1 VSGRPGTLLVVAGV
15 FIREGRLLLA
25 RRPAGR
31 SWAGLWEFP
40 GGKVE
45 DGETPEDALV
55 REWQEEMN
63 VTPVGLAPFH
73 FSTTFGADRGDSS
86 RHVTLLFF
94 EVNGIVGKP
103 RAVTVDAVRWCSAA
117 EARLLPTPPADTPA
131 LGRLLEKA
139 AGTGAFTDTES
150 AAGLALVREHAAR
163 SPFIEESESLSSLRA
178 LAFRKPRPDGAGV
191 VSGILVATPDGGAR
205 AYRNV
210 CPHVPIPLDRGGEP
224 LLTEEGFLAC
234 RNHGALFDVE
244 NGFCVAGPCAG
255 ESLEALPVEPSGVGW
270 ALAGGRA

>member
-1 VSGRPGTLLVVAGV
+1 MSAPGTLLVVAGV
-15 FIREGRLLLA
+15 FVRGGRLLLA

-31 SWAGLWEFP
+31 PWAGLWEFP

-45 DGETPEDALV
+45 EGETPEDALV
-55 REWQEEMN
+55 REWREEMD

-73 FSTTFGADRGDSS
+73 FSTTAGAGPGDPS

-94 EVNGIVGKP
+94 DVNGIEGEP
-103 RAVTVDAVRWCSAA
+103 RAITVDAVRWCSAA
-117 EARLLPTPPADTPA
+117 EARLLPVPPLDARA
-131 LGRLLEKA
+131 LSRLLEQPGRTEFA
-139 AGTGAFTDTES
+139 DTES
-150 AAGLALVREHAAR
+150 DEGRDLVRALASR
-163 SPFIEESESLSSLRA
+163 SPFIENSESLSSLRA
-178 LAFRKPRPDGAGV
+178 LAFKKPRADGAGT

-234 RNHGALFDVE
+234 RNHGALFAVE
-244 NGFCVAGPCAG
+244 DGFCVAGPCAG
-255 ESLEALPVEPSGVGW
+255 ETLQAIPIEPRGAGW
-270 ALAGGRA
+270 ALSGGRA

>member
-1 VSGRPGTLLVVAGV
+1 VSAPGTLLVVAGV
-15 FIREGRLLLA
+15 LVREGRLLLA

-31 SWAGLWEFP
+31 PWAGLWEFP

-55 REWQEEMN
+55 REWREEMD
-63 VTPVGLAPFH
+63 VTPVGLIPFS
-73 FSTTFGADRGDSS
+73 FSTTAGADRGDSS

-94 EVNGIVGKP
+94 EVNGIVGEP

-117 EARLLPTPPADTPA
+117 EARLLPTPPADAPA

-139 AGTGAFTDTES
+139 AGTGTFPDTES

-178 LAFRKPRPDGAGV
+178 LAFRKPRPDGAGI
-191 VSGILVATPDGGAR
+191 VSGLLVATQDGDAR

-244 NGFCVAGPCAG
+244 NGLCVAGPCAG
-255 ESLEALPVEPSGVGW
+255 EFLEAIPVEPRGAGW
-270 ALAGGRA
+270 ALSGGRT

>member
-1 VSGRPGTLLVVAGV
+1 VSAPGTLLVVAGV
-15 FIREGRLLLA
+15 FVREGRLLLA

-31 SWAGLWEFP
+31 PWAGLWEFP

-55 REWQEEMN
+55 REWREEMD
-63 VTPVGLAPFH
+63 VTPMGLIPFS
-73 FSTTFGADRGDSS
+73 FSTIAGADRGDSS

-94 EVNGIVGKP
+94 EVNGIVGEP

-117 EARLLPTPPADTPA
+117 EARLLPTPPADAPA

-139 AGTGAFTDTES
+139 ATTGAFADTES
-150 AAGLALVREHAAR
+150 VEGRDLVRALAAR
-163 SPFIEESESLSSLRA
+163 SPFIENSESLSSLRA
-178 LAFRKPRPDGAGV
+178 VAFKKPRPDGAGT
-191 VSGILVATPDGGAR
+191 VSGLLVATPGGAR

-255 ESLEALPVEPSGVGW
+255 ESLEALPVEPRGAGW
-270 ALAGGRA
+270 ALAGGGA